1 MGISLL
7 VNEYKYMDISLLVNY
22 MYMGMGISLMVNAI
36 PIEDTP

>member
-7 VNEYKYMDISLLVNY
+7 VNEYKYMDMDISLLVNY
-22 MYMGMGISLMVNAI
+22 MYMGISLMVNAI